1 MAWWPE
7 GFRVRLLAF
16 GRPASL
22 METPL
27 DDAAHALLSALTEV
41 PPAGWPFRREAGV
54 PLGLRA
60 DLAPGGC
67 KMLEG
72 PFADPGLLFPCQGK
86 DICSVAMMTRGPTR
100 LTSRLKAVV
109 LASFATAGASA
120 HA

>member
-22 METPL
+22 MEAPS
-27 DDAAHALLSALTEV
+27 DDAAHALLTALTEV

-72 PFADPGLLFPCQGK
+72 PFADPGLLFPCPGK
-86 DICSVAMMTRGPTR
+86 DILFPRDDDP
-100 LTSRLKAVV
+100 
-109 LASFATAGASA
+109 
-120 HA
+120 